1 MPDEDFAAPVADPA
15 VPPPPAAAPGAGDGR
30 PAAAAQAAEAEPPV
44 SIVPAGGLP
53 AADPVKAGEELFAA
67 GDLDGAE
74 ALFRKAAEECPGN
87 FQALNNLAVTALAR
101 GDRKAAAGY
110 LRGAVE
116 IKPDFL
122 EARLNLAEIWGLEG
136 KWPRAARELERVLD
150 FRPGDLPALKR
161 LAQVYVNMGEPEKAR
176 GLLEGSEGLSAVKA
190 FIDSLW
196 LGIKFFSMA
205 EGLSAKE
212 RLEKLM
218 FAVLKLIDGQDGR
231 SMAFRL
237 VGTDPGTGRETSLE
251 RLSESFYYKEPEGL
265 SAAAGERPPA
275 LVLTVGDHAD
285 WEIFHGALRSE
296 MRAEGG
302 CLGDF
307 TQTRKVLRQTAE
319 LQKYDI
325 DETLAYFRAN
335 VGPCDCHV
343 VRAVLV

>member
-1 MPDEDFAAPVADPA
+1 VKITLA
-15 VPPPPAAAPGAGDGR
+15 AAAP
-30 PAAAAQAAEAEPPV
+30 EAE
-44 SIVPAGGLP
+44 
-53 AADPVKAGEELFAA
+53 DPVKAGEELFSR

-74 ALFRKAAEECPGN
+74 ELFKRAVGECPGN

-101 GDRKAAAGY
+101 GDRRAAAGY

-136 KWPRAARELERVLD
+136 KWARAAKELERVLGFKPD
-150 FRPGDLPALKR
+150 DLPALKR
-161 LAQVYVNMGEPEKAR
+161 LAQVYVNMGEPERAR
-176 GLLEGSEGLSAVKA
+176 ELLAGSEGLAAVKA

-196 LGIKFFSMA
+196 LGIKFYSMA
-205 EGLSAKE
+205 EGLSPKE

-231 SMAFRL
+231 SMPFRL
-237 VGTDPGTGRETSLE
+237 VGTDPETGRETVLE

-265 SAAAGERPPA
+265 TSGAGRGGGTA
-275 LVLTVGDHAD
+275 LVLTVGEHGD
-285 WEIFHGALRSE
+285 WALFHNALKAE

-325 DETLAYFRAN
+325 DETLKYFRAN